1 MEMKKIRLL
10 LAVLLGLSRVL
21 PADATDDAASAY
33 LPLAV
38 GNSWTYAH
46 EYSNSLG
53 TFDSPR
59 ERYSTYYRWPARG
72 FNSPHEWYSTY
83 YRWPARANEL
93 PYPHGRLVSI
103 TVQDTEVIDGKTYY
117 VLSDLPDN
125 WPPAPPY
132 FIAGKKLRWAGTHLM
147 ERTADGERSVFRFDG
162 ANDAGYTVEP
172 DGVSSPIK
180 RQGWFEYMEL
190 AVEVEPAEA
199 DNLIKVRLSS
209 SDPPAYLFDFRD
221 TEQGNG
227 GCVFR
232 KNYGCVVCVS
242 AIFSAFENNV
252 LSIRAVLGDRTV
264 EPEDLLTPTST
275 SISSSSWG
283 QVKKEV
289 TNVQ

>member
-1 MEMKKIRLL
+1 METKPRICLL
-10 LAVLLGLSRVL
+10 LVVLLGLSRVL
-21 PADATDDAASAY
+21 PADATDDASTY

-46 EYSNSLG
+46 Q
-53 TFDSPR
+53 
-59 ERYSTYYRWPARG
+59 YYGALRNYIDPQL
-72 FNSPHEWYSTY
+72 EWYSTY
-83 YRWPARANEL
+83 YQWLAIINEPL
-93 PYPHGRLVSI
+93 TPHSRLVSI
-103 TVQDTEVIDGKTYY
+103 TVQGTEVIDGKTYY

-180 RQGWFEYMEL
+180 RQGWFEHTEQ
-190 AVEVEPAEA
+190 AVRVEPAGV
-199 DNLIKVRLSS
+199 DNLITVRLSS
-209 SDPPAYLFDFRD
+209 PDSSPGYVFDFSG

-227 GCVFR
+227 SCAFR
-232 KNYGCVVCVS
+232 KNYGCVRCSSVIRLWERTGHASHVRP
-242 AIFSAFENNV
+242 V
-252 LSIRAVLGDRTV
+252 RAVLGGRTV
-264 EPEDLLTPTST
+264 EYKDLLTPTST
-275 SISSSSWG
+275 SIPASSWG

-289 TNVQ
+289 TVTDVQ

>member
-1 MEMKKIRLL
+1 ML

-21 PADATDDAASAY
+21 PADATDDASAY

-59 ERYSTYYRWPARG
+59 ER
-72 FNSPHEWYSTY
+72 YSTY

-190 AVEVEPAEA
+190 AVEVEPAGV
-199 DNLIKVRLSS
+199 DNLITVRLSS
-209 SDPPAYLFDFRD
+209 PDPPAYLFDFRD

-232 KNYGCVVCVS
+232 KNYGCVRCSSMILLWQQIGHANHVRP
-242 AIFSAFENNV
+242 
-252 LSIRAVLGDRTV
+252 IRAVLGGRTV
-264 EPEDLLTPTST
+264 EYKDLSMPTST

-289 TNVQ
+289 H

>member
-10 LAVLLGLSRVL
+10 LVVLLGLSRVL
-21 PADATDDAASAY
+21 PADATDDEAAY

-46 EYSNSLG
+46 EYSNFLG

-103 TVQDTEVIDGKTYY
+103 TVQGTEVIDGKTYY

-125 WPPAPPY
+125 WPPAPSY

-162 ANDAGYTVEP
+162 ANDAGYTVET

-190 AVEVEPAEA
+190 
-199 DNLIKVRLSS
+199 
-209 SDPPAYLFDFRD
+209 
-221 TEQGNG
+221 
-227 GCVFR
+227 GCQSR
-232 KNYGCVVCVS
+232 ARWSGQPNYGPPEFPRSRVVCVRLLVALS
-242 AIFSAFENNV
+242 KVMGAVRFARTTAVSDVSRRFSQN
-252 LSIRAVLGDRTV
+252 LKTTYSPSGR
-264 EPEDLLTPTST
+264 S
-275 SISSSSWG
+275 
-283 QVKKEV
+283 
-289 TNVQ
+289 

>member
-1 MEMKKIRLL
+1 MEMKQRICLL

-21 PADATDDAASAY
+21 PADATDDAAAY

-46 EYSNSLG
+46 EYSNFLG

-103 TVQDTEVIDGKTYY
+103 TVQGTEVIDGKTYY

-125 WPPAPPY
+125 WPPAPSY
-132 FIAGKKLRWAGTHLM
+132 FIAGKKLRWAGTHLR
-147 ERTADGERSVFRFDG
+147 ERTVNGERSVFRFDG
-162 ANDAGYTVEP
+162 ANDAGYSVET

-190 AVEVEPAEA
+190 AVEVEPDGV
-199 DNLIKVRLSS
+199 DNLITVRLSS
-209 SDPPAYLFDFRD
+209 PDPSRAYLFDFRG

-227 GCVFR
+227 SCEFR
-232 KNYGCVVCVS
+232 KNYGCVACVS
-242 AIFSAFENNV
+242 AIFSSFKNNV
-252 LSIRAVLGDRTV
+252 FSVRAVLGGRTV
-264 EPEDLLTPTST
+264 EYKDLLTPTST
-275 SISSSSWG
+275 SIPSSSWG
-283 QVKKEV
+283 QVKEEV
-289 TNVQ
+289 H